1 MTPSNKLVCVSVIWI
16 APVACGGGGSGGGGG
31 GGSGP
36 AGAGGEFGAAG
47 VGASEGGAA
56 GASGSIGEGGSA
68 GASAGRG
75 QGGNSQGGA
84 AVLAAFSRL
93 GTGDGF
99 EGEDPVVMWANGGP
113 ALGYTVF
120 DVGPRLHFFED
131 EQWAASV
138 SDPTSGPGVLNAYRL
153 TGFCSDGTSVYL
165 AHTEIGSGAGDLN
178 NHLFVY
184 RYRAGSWA
192 PFGGG
197 EVSLSAA
204 VAFSPWEPGIVCPA
218 GDDPAVTW
226 VQTPAPPGQDLNEA
240 AGWVATLTSS
250 HFARSTAMESITN
263 SDYLTDVRVTGVAR
277 EAGGPVYVATWED
290 DGAGREQLFVYE
302 FDGATTDTV
311 GTSIGFDETA
321 GAPVEPYEPA
331 IAVDS
336 GHPVVAW
343 EAASGSDGNRD
354 IFAARYNGSDWE
366 PLGEGPIRGF
376 DDDHFT
382 SREPALAA
390 SEGELYLAWAES
402 SESRPMSIFVARW
415 TGSDWERFGDVLN
428 VDPERD
434 TEDPSIA
441 VHDGVLYVAFEEF
454 VNGGRQI
461 FVQAGA
467 AVQ

>member
-1 MTPSNKLVCVSVIWI
+1 MTPLNKLVCVGTMWI
-16 APVACGGGGSGGGGG
+16 APVACGGGGGGG
-31 GGSGP
+31 GGSGL
-36 AGAGGEFGAAG
+36 AGAGGGSGDAGA
-47 VGASEGGAA
+47 GASEGGAA
-56 GASGSIGEGGSA
+56 GVSGSVGAGGSA
-68 GASAGRG
+68 GANAGSG
-75 QGGNSQGGA
+75 QGGNSEGGA

-99 EGEDPVVMWANGGP
+99 EGEDPVVMWADSGP
-113 ALGYTVF
+113 ALGYTIF
-120 DVGPRLHFFED
+120 DVGPRLHFFD
-131 EQWAASV
+131 DGQWAASV

-165 AHTEIGSGAGDLN
+165 AHTQIGDGAGDLN

-184 RYRAGSWA
+184 RYRASSWSL
-192 PFGGG
+192 FGGG

-204 VAFSPWEPGIVCPA
+204 VAFSPWEPGIACPA

-226 VQTPAPPGQDLNEA
+226 VQTPAPPGEDPKDA

-250 HFARSTAMESITN
+250 HFTRSTALGSLTHP
-263 SDYLTDVRVTGVAR
+263 DYVTDVRVTSVAR
-277 EAGGPVYVATWED
+277 EAGGPAYVATWED
-290 DGAGREQLFVYE
+290 DGTGRQQLFVYG
-302 FDGATTDTV
+302 FDGAATNAIGASV
-311 GTSIGFDETA
+311 GTDETA

-336 GHPVVAW
+336 GDPVVAW
-343 EAASGSDGNRD
+343 EAASDSDGTRD
-354 IFAARYNGSDWE
+354 IFAARYDGSDWE

-376 DDDHFT
+376 GDDHFT
-382 SREPALAA
+382 SREPALVA
-390 SEGELYLAWAES
+390 SDGDLYLAWAES

-415 TGSDWERFGDVLN
+415 TGSDWERLGDVLN

-454 VNGGRQI
+454 VDGGRQI
-461 FVQAGA
+461 FVKAGA
-467 AVQ
+467 AAQ